1 MNTIGFNTKRGK
13 CFALVAVFAMVACAF
28 TVALAEEN
36 TAQTMAEEN
45 TAYVPIGKV
54 YPVATTIPTAVAST
68 HVAITEFQSHTHV
81 EINVFNSVEFGSV
94 DFSDAYVPIGK
105 VPIAKDPSNRDLSTG
120 TALDAYVPIGKVY
133 PVATTIPTAVAS
145 THVAIVDFN

>member
-36 TAQTMAEEN
+36 TAQTMVEEN
-45 TAYVPIGKV
+45 T
-54 YPVATTIPTAVAST
+54 
-68 HVAITEFQSHTHV
+68 
-81 EINVFNSVEFGSV
+81 
-94 DFSDAYVPIGK
+94 AYVPIGK

>member
-94 DFSDAYVPIGK
+94 DFSDAYVPI
-105 VPIAKDPSNRDLSTG
+105 AKDPSNRDLSTG